1 MNNEFKR
8 MQQLAGI
15 KEIKIQDP
23 TKVNINNLKVGDE
36 LIVKH
41 NKGWENTL
49 FEVGQIWRI
58 TEIRDEWQTLTGS
71 IFYKIEPV
79 NNDND
84 SHYIFDDQLK
94 KAINDDIFE
103 YYKKSKVDEIKVQ
116 DPTKLSINNLEI
128 GDKLLV
134 KHTDP
139 FVAFVFRVG
148 QVWEVVNIDEDY
160 EHYRLVNTNNQTSLG
175 FSRRD
180 IEDLIQNGVFE
191 YYKEPRVNEIKI
203 KNPVISRLVEE
214 IIDLDKDFFKH
225 TQNLWREEAYELF
238 GKYESD
244 LKNILSLPNVDDI
257 MSSYDNMR
265 EYLNTQTPDILNN
278 LKEYLKNTLKTFGK
292 QVDEIKIQNPTVP
305 NGWIRLDKEQL
316 LRNTSYLRDEIKE
329 GAVIIDG
336 WEPENIRIYDAV
348 FLVKVNNQYYVEGW
362 KDDEYQIQ
370 KGPFSD
376 EKSARKEILKQ
387 IDFCMDYWKY
397 IQEIKI
403 QNPTFTAPEEWNED
417 TEQDPELF
425 DGGIIKSWWT
435 PMDGYDEEHSDR
447 IFLVKKDNQYYVHYL
462 FAFLPE
468 SQDGPFSNKSDAL
481 KKILQVMEETV
492 LGWDEDLIN
501 EITVRDPTIPNIV
514 EFGNKNIEEIK
525 KLVGYEGYTIVS
537 TFKKTRDK
545 DAAYAVFSKLINS
558 TNRKIIVIS
567 FDPEFFAANYI
578 KTANINKKTV
588 YYVEI

>member
-1 MNNEFKR
+1 MDNEFKR
-8 MQQLAGI
+8 LQQLAGI

-23 TKVNINNLKVGDE
+23 TKLN
-36 LIVKH
+36 
-41 NKGWENTL
+41 
-49 FEVGQIWRI
+49 
-58 TEIRDEWQTLTGS
+58 
-71 IFYKIEPV
+71 
-79 NNDND
+79 
-84 SHYIFDDQLK
+84 
-94 KAINDDIFE
+94 
-103 YYKKSKVDEIKVQ
+103 
-116 DPTKLSINNLEI
+116 INNLEI

-148 QVWEVVNIDEDY
+148 QVWEVVNIDENY
-160 EHYRLVNTNNQTSLG
+160 EHYRLVNVNTQTSLG
-175 FSRRD
+175 FSKRD
-180 IEDLIQNGVFE
+180 LSEMIDDDVFE

-203 KNPVISRLVEE
+203 KNPVVSRLVEE

-292 QVDEIKIQNPTVP
+292 QVDEIKIQNPT
-305 NGWIRLDKEQL
+305 
-316 LRNTSYLRDEIKE
+316 
-329 GAVIIDG
+329 
-336 WEPENIRIYDAV
+336 
-348 FLVKVNNQYYVEGW
+348 
-362 KDDEYQIQ
+362 
-370 KGPFSD
+370 
-376 EKSARKEILKQ
+376 
-387 IDFCMDYWKY
+387 
-397 IQEIKI
+397 
-403 QNPTFTAPEEWNED
+403 FTAPEEWNED

-462 FAFLPE
+462 FAFSPE

-481 KKILQVMEETV
+481 KKVLQVMKETV

-501 EITVRDPTIPNIV
+501 EITVRDPTIPNID